1 MKSENLLIAYN
12 NRIGSTTHWP
22 NGEKMMTIYLI
33 VALIILFIA
42 VIFALQNAIS
52 VTISFLVWEI
62 TGSLSLVLLGTLAVG
77 LLIGWLVLT
86 PSMLK
91 NAFTVSSQRKRIK
104 ALEEEINANDIQE
117 EETQQSSSEAP

>member
-1 MKSENLLIAYN
+1 
-12 NRIGSTTHWP
+12 
-22 NGEKMMTIYLI
+22 MMTIYLI